1 MEEKNRLYPTNQQDK
16 SDFIVMESYP
26 GSGEAEVDHFTDK
39 IPVEIA
45 FLIFSFLDLKS
56 LCFSSL
62 VSKHWN
68 QLANDSALWKGLLK
82 QYSEGYLWRHLF
94 RNPEA
99 KAYEE
104 YFLEVFDKKNV
115 SIDNLFNEIG
125 LKEKLLKQIIV
136 RCVSERKAMFD
147 KYFEQIDYSSI
158 NITLDNLVKSVR
170 AFSNEIKSQFHQSD
184 FEDIIKNQN
193 HIKLIALLHQI
204 KSVET
209 LLVNQFYLHEFA
221 CFSILTDVKKLISVN
236 TAAFLK
242 TSTIMVLMA
251 SVGEFTLLR
260 EPSSCQMLL
269 NRLNGQKLVECATCS
284 HEMAELILRQ
294 PDLINRLTDENLLT
308 IFCNISDHKVGS
320 IFFGLLQDNPQFL
333 KRCSADFLLK
343 LVEYKGEGQFEFI
356 PNLILSHPILI
367 QCLNEDQCV
376 KILEERTR
384 KLLKNQNIET
394 LSSEGFK
401 SYTLNLDKPR
411 HFLLR
416 MSPHLEEMYAFD
428 WVAELLTAEDALR
441 AKDDLAIGM
450 EIAKLD
456 IFIKKFNRTQLLE
469 LTNEHPCITLIVLK
483 KEYLVPTWTHE
494 ELECIKMEAGGS
506 SNSTEMINTAIMEI
520 RIKQN
525 KYRQELIN
533 QRQIALKKEEN
544 NKSCE
549 HYQLPQSSYAKAA
562 LQLNIQPEL
571 EKREPPREVLH
582 LKKIDN
588 MNRQHAPILRKH
600 SRQSSDSVTWSII
613 SLMGLGLLLT
623 LGILLC
629 ATGVGAA
636 AGVPFL
642 VSTIALLPL
651 SLEAV
656 VIPCLII
663 GVFMSLTGSNLML
676 EHSTKLLRPIISSIK
691 GLFIK
696 SSSEHSLPYFSIP
709 HRRPNAIFEPLPR
722 LSLTL
727 ESSKITQLVSNEA
740 NHSPRFN

>member
-26 GSGEAEVDHFTDK
+26 DSEEAEVDHFTDK

-82 QYSEGYLWRHLF
+82 QYSEGFLWRYLF
-94 RNPEA
+94 KNPEA
-99 KAYEE
+99 KAYQE
-104 YFLEVFDKKNV
+104 YFSEVFDEKNV
-115 SIDNLFNEIG
+115 LIDNLFDAAS
-125 LKEKLLKQIIV
+125 LREKLLKKIILRRV
-136 RCVSERKAMFD
+136 PERKAMLD
-147 KYFEQIDYSSI
+147 KHFEQVDYSGI
-158 NITLDNLVKSVR
+158 NITLDNLVKSVHM
-170 AFSNEIKSQFHQSD
+170 FSNEIKNQFHQSH
-184 FEDIIKNQN
+184 FEDIIKDQN
-193 HIKLIALLHQI
+193 HVQLIALLHQI
-204 KSVET
+204 KLIET
-209 LLVNQFYLHEFA
+209 LLVNQFYLHKLA
-221 CFSILTDVKKLISVN
+221 ILHPSEAKELSFLHQKI
-236 TAAFLK
+236 FLK
-242 TSTIMVLMA
+242 ATTIMVLMA
-251 SVGEFTLLR
+251 SVGEFTLLDM
-260 EPSSCQMLL
+260 PLSCQMLL
-269 NRLNGQKLVECATCS
+269 NKLNCHELIECALCS
-284 HEMAELILRQ
+284 ERMAEFILHQ
-294 PDLINRLTDENLLT
+294 PSLINRLTDENLLT
-308 IFCNISDHKVGS
+308 IFCNISAYRVGG
-320 IFFGLLQDNPQFL
+320 IFFELLQDNPLFL
-333 KRCSADFLLK
+333 KRCSANFLLK
-343 LVEYKGEGQFEFI
+343 LAEYKGEGQFEFI
-356 PNLILSHPILI
+356 SNLILSHPILI

-376 KILEERTR
+376 EILEKRTCR
-384 KLLKNQNIET
+384 LLKSQNIET

-416 MSPHLEEMYAFD
+416 MSPHLGEMYAFD

-441 AKDDLAIGM
+441 AKNDVAIGL

-469 LTNEHPCITLIVLK
+469 LTNEHSCITLIVLK

-494 ELECIKMEAGGS
+494 ELECIKKKARGS
-506 SNSTEMINTAIMEI
+506 LSSIEMVNTAIMEI

-533 QRQIALKKEEN
+533 QRQIVLKEEGK

-549 HYQLPQSSYAKAA
+549 HYQLPQSSYARAA
-562 LQLNIQPEL
+562 LQLKIQPEF
-571 EKREPPREVLH
+571 EKREPPKDVLP
-582 LKKIDN
+582 LKKIGS

-600 SRQSSDSVTWSII
+600 SRQSSDSVTWSIM
-613 SLMGLGLLLT
+613 SLLGLGLLLT

-629 ATGVGAA
+629 ATGVGAV

-676 EHSTKLLRPIISSIK
+676 EHSTKLLKPIISSIK
-691 GLFIK
+691 DLFIK
-696 SSSEHSLPYFSIP
+696 SSSEHSLPHFSIP
-709 HRRPNAIFEPLPR
+709 RKRPNAIFEPLPR

-727 ESSKITQLVSNEA
+727 ESSKITQSVSNEA
-740 NHSPRFN
+740 NHSPRFK